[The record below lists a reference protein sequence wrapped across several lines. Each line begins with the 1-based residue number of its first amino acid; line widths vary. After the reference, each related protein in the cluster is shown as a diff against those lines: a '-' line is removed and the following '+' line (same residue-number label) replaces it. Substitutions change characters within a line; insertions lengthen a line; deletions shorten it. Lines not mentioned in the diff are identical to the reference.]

1 MDDFRNSAT
10 TLYSNGS
17 TSYDLGKSLQLYSR
31 GLSTVQGIVLTKTTC
46 TVTQQTQWIAK
57 QQLDRQG
64 TKCFWRGPVGQQKS
78 AQRHEGTNVPSCG
91 VLAGTEDDRLRLP
104 AAVNLH
110 EEASSSSC

>member
-57 QQLDRQG
+57 QQLDRQR
-64 TKCFWRGPVGQQKS
+64 TKCF
-78 AQRHEGTNVPSCG
+78 
-91 VLAGTEDDRLRLP
+91 
-104 AAVNLH
+104 
-110 EEASSSSC
+110 

>member
-46 TVTQQTQWIAK
+46 TVTQQT
-57 QQLDRQG
+57 
-64 TKCFWRGPVGQQKS
+64 
-78 AQRHEGTNVPSCG
+78 
-91 VLAGTEDDRLRLP
+91 LP